1 MYKDS
6 NVNLLI
12 SLIMVSFMLE
22 SSGCTNIN
30 TLKEALNKME
40 VSNLSSVE
48 LEILKW
54 VRDGKSNSEIGT
66 IIGKTQW
73 AAKYHIANI
82 MKKLDVSSRTQ
93 AVSQAISWGILE
105 PELTDVSTANFP
117 GIHVGIVGCGA
128 GGAAVLDV
136 LKENAAITIG
146 GVVETDPHA
155 PTLKLVRK
163 EGIPILSDIKKLVSK
178 KLDVIIDL
186 TGSKDVEAEILKLKQ
201 PGTEIMGGIS
211 AMLMWQLTDER
222 RKREKDKEKVLR
234 EHEALYH
241 LGLIIESI
249 DSINDAASAVVDYAT
264 KLLNMP
270 AGSMA
275 IYDEK
280 REVMKLVASKGF
292 SDEFKKNDVWPLRK
306 GGITGKIFNAS
317 GPIFIPDLRE
327 ESSINPLLL
336 KEGARSALI
345 APLIVEGK
353 IIGALYINDFKK
365 RLLRAED
372 VSIFSIISVYAAL
385 TIERVRSIEEMRMLS
400 IVDGLTGLFNHRYI
414 MDQLEK
420 EYQRSFRHGTI
431 FSVIMLDIDK
441 FKPYNDNYG
450 HMEGNKVLKEMAA
463 IFRKGSRITDV
474 VGRFGGEEFCI
485 VVPELGR
492 EDTVKFAEKLLS
504 DVAAYSFPN
513 REVTLSAGV
522 ATYMKDGDSPRELL
536 ERADEYLYQAKH
548 EGRNR
553 VCSAV
558 NSSGDIKEIKRGV
571 KKDVQ
576 KKR

>member
-1 MYKDS
+1 
-6 NVNLLI
+6 
-12 SLIMVSFMLE
+12 
-22 SSGCTNIN
+22 
-30 TLKEALNKME
+30 ME
-40 VSNLSSVE
+40 VSNLSGME
-48 LEILKW
+48 LRILEW
-54 VRDGKSNSEIGT
+54 VREGKSNSEIGT

-73 AAKYHIANI
+73 AVKYHMASI

-93 AVSQAISWGILE
+93 AVSQAISRGMME
-105 PELTDVSTANFP
+105 PESIDASMANSP
-117 GIHVGIVGCGA
+117 GIHVGIVGCGS
-128 GGAAVLDV
+128 GGEAVLNV
-136 LKENAAITIG
+136 LKENPSITIV

-155 PTLKLVRK
+155 PGLKLVRK
-163 EGIPILSDIKKLVSK
+163 EGIPVLADLKKLISK

-186 TGSKDVEAEILKLKQ
+186 TDSKDVEAEILKLKQ
-201 PGTEIMGGIS
+201 PGTELMGGLS
-211 AMLMWQLTDER
+211 AMLMWQLADER

-292 SDEFKKNDVWPLRK
+292 SEEFKKNDVWTLRK
-306 GGITGKIFNAS
+306 GGLTGKVFNAS

-327 ESSINPLLL
+327 ESSINPILL
-336 KEGARSALI
+336 KEGARSALV
-345 APLIVEGK
+345 APLIVEGR

-365 RLLRAED
+365 RVLRAED
-372 VSIFSIISVYAAL
+372 ISIFSIISVYAAL
-385 TIERVRSIEEMRMLS
+385 TIERVKSIEDMRMMS
-400 IVDGLTGLFNHRYI
+400 IVDGLTGLFNHRY
-414 MDQLEK
+414 MMEQLQK
-420 EYQRSFRHGTI
+420 EYHRSFRHGTI

-450 HMEGNKVLKEMAA
+450 HLEGNKVLKEMAA
-463 IFRKGSRITDV
+463 IFRNGSRVTDV

-492 EDTVKFAEKLLS
+492 EDTVKFAEKLLRE
-504 DVAAYSFPN
+504 VAAYSFPN
-513 REVTLSAGV
+513 REITLSAGV
-522 ATYMKDGDSPRELL
+522 ATYKKDGDSPMELL

-548 EGRNR
+548 QGRNR
-553 VCSAV
+553 VCSAIS
-558 NSSGDIKEIKRGV
+558 SSGDIIEIKQGV
-571 KKDVQ
+571 KKDV
-576 KKR
+576 

>member
-1 MYKDS
+1 MS
-6 NVNLLI
+6 EL
-12 SLIMVSFMLE
+12 
-22 SSGCTNIN
+22 SGSTNIN

-40 VSNLSSVE
+40 VCNLSAVE
-48 LEILKW
+48 LEILEW
-54 VRDGKSNSEIGT
+54 VREGKSNSEIGT

-73 AAKYHIANI
+73 AVKYHMASI
-82 MKKLDVSSRTQ
+82 MKKLSVCSRTQ
-93 AVSQAISWGILE
+93 AVSQAISWGMMD
-105 PELTDVSTANFP
+105 PESTDTSKGNSP
-117 GIHVGIVGCGA
+117 CIHVGIVGCGS
-128 GGAAVLDV
+128 GGEAVLNI
-136 LKENAAITIG
+136 LKENPSIIIE
-146 GVVETDPHA
+146 GVAEADPHA
-155 PTLKLVRK
+155 PGLKLVRK
-163 EGIPILSDIKKLVSK
+163 EGIPVLSDLKKLVSK

-186 TGSKDVEAEILKLKQ
+186 TGSKDAAAEILKLKQ
-201 PGTEIMGGIS
+201 PGTELMGGIS
-211 AMLMWQLTDER
+211 AMLMWQLADER

-264 KLLNMP
+264 KLLGMP

-280 REVMKLVASKGF
+280 LEVMRLVASKGF
-292 SDEFKKNDVWPLRK
+292 SDDFKKVDEWSLRK
-306 GGITGKIFNAS
+306 GGVTAKIFNAS

-345 APLIVEGK
+345 APLLVEGK

-372 VSIFSIISVYAAL
+372 ISIFSIISVYAAL
-385 TIERVRSIEEMRMLS
+385 TIERVKSIEDMRMLS
-400 IVDGLTGLFNHRYI
+400 IVDGLTSLFNHRY
-414 MDQLEK
+414 MMEQLQK
-420 EYQRSFRHGTI
+420 EYQRSFRHGTV

-450 HMEGNKVLKEMAA
+450 HLEGNKVLREMAS
-463 IFRKGSRITDV
+463 IFRKGSRVTDV

-485 VVPELGR
+485 IVPEMGR
-492 EDTVKFAEKLLS
+492 EATVIFAEKLLK
-504 DVAAYSFPN
+504 DVAAHSFPN
-513 REVTLSAGV
+513 REITLSAGV
-522 ATYMKDGDSPRELL
+522 ATYKEDGDSPMALL
-536 ERADEYLYQAKH
+536 ERADEYLYKAKH

-553 VCSAV
+553 VCSSL
-558 NSSGDIKEIKRGV
+558 SSSA
-571 KKDVQ
+571 
-576 KKR
+576 

>member
-1 MYKDS
+1 
-6 NVNLLI
+6 
-12 SLIMVSFMLE
+12 MVKYMSEL
-22 SSGCTNIN
+22 SVSKNIN
-30 TLKEALNKME
+30 TLKEALNRME
-40 VSNLSSVE
+40 ISNLSGTE

-54 VRDGKSNSEIGT
+54 VREGKSNSEIGT

-73 AAKYHIANI
+73 AVKYHMASI
-82 MKKLDVSSRTQ
+82 MKKLGVSSRTQ
-93 AVSQAISWGILE
+93 AVSQAISWGMMD
-105 PELTDVSTANFP
+105 PESDDYANSKTKSP
-117 GIHVGIVGCGA
+117 NIHVGIVGCGS
-128 GGAAVLDV
+128 GGEAVLNV
-136 LKENAAITIG
+136 LKENPSISIV
-146 GVVETDPHA
+146 GVAETNPHA
-155 PTLKLVRK
+155 PALKLVRK
-163 EGIPILSDIKKLVSK
+163 EGIPVLSDIKKLVSK

-186 TGSKDVEAEILKLKQ
+186 TGSKSVEAEILSLKQ
-201 PGTEIMGGIS
+201 PGTELMGGIS
-211 AMLMWQLTDER
+211 AMLMWQLADER

-280 REVMKLVASKGF
+280 REVMRLVASKGF
-292 SDEFKKNDVWPLRK
+292 SKDFENVDEWTLRK
-306 GGITGKIFNAS
+306 GGVTAKVFNAS

-327 ESSINPLLL
+327 EPSINPLLL

-345 APLIVEGK
+345 APLLVEGK

-372 VSIFSIISVYAAL
+372 ISIFSIISVYAAL
-385 TIERVRSIEEMRMLS
+385 TIERVKSIEDMRMLS
-400 IVDGLTGLFNHRYI
+400 IVDGLTGLFNHRY
-414 MDQLEK
+414 MMEQLQK
-420 EYQRSFRHGTI
+420 EYQRSFRHGTV

-450 HMEGNKVLKEMAA
+450 HLEGNKVLKEMAS
-463 IFRKGSRITDV
+463 ILRKGSRVTDV

-485 VVPELGR
+485 VVPEMGR
-492 EDTVKFAEKLLS
+492 EETVRFAEKLLGA
-504 DVAAYSFPN
+504 VNAHSFPN
-513 REVTLSAGV
+513 RDITFSAGV
-522 ATYMKDGDSPRELL
+522 ATYKEDGHSPMELL

-548 EGRNR
+548 QGRNC
-553 VCSAV
+553 VCSAL
-558 NSSGDIKEIKRGV
+558 NSSGEIEER
-571 KKDVQ
+571 
-576 KKR
+576 